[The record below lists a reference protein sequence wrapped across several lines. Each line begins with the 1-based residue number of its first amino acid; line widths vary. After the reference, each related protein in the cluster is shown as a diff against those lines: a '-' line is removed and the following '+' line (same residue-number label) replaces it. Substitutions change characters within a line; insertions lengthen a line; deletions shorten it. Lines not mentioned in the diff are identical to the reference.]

1 MKERD
6 LMSYIN
12 PLRAAAAAGRPIRG
26 AWLASPS
33 AVAAEIVASVGYD
46 YVSVDMQHGTAD
58 LSDAV
63 GMFTAISGQGAV
75 PMARVPSNDA
85 AIIGRVLDIGAL
97 GIVVPLVETAEEAAA
112 AVAATRYPPH
122 GVRSYGPVRAS
133 TTIGSRD
140 TPDLEQV
147 FVAVMVETR
156 TGLANVD
163 AIAATP
169 GLDAVYVG
177 PADLALGLGLAPS
190 YERSDVEHVEA
201 IEHIRRACERHGI
214 TAGVHCADGAMAAR
228 RLAQGFGLTTIMN
241 DLAVLRSGAAREL
254 ELTQLKED

>member
-1 MKERD
+1 
-6 LMSYIN
+6 MSYVN
-12 PLRAAAAAGRPIRG
+12 PLRAAAAAGQPIRG

-33 AVAAEIVASVGYD
+33 AVAAEAVASAGYD

-63 GMFTAISGQGAV
+63 AMFTAIGGQGTV

-85 AIIGRVLDIGAL
+85 AVIGRILDIGAL

-112 AVAATRYPPH
+112 AVAATLYPPH
-122 GVRSYGPVRAS
+122 GVRSFGPVRAS

-140 TPDLEQV
+140 TPDLEQI
-147 FVAVMVETR
+147 FVAVMVETPR
-156 TGLANVD
+156 GLDNVD

-177 PADLALGLGLAPS
+177 PADLALGLGLPPA
-190 YERSDVEHVEA
+190 YERTEPEHVEA
-201 IEHIRRACERHGI
+201 IERIRLACERHGI
-214 TAGVHCADGAMAAR
+214 VAGVHCAGGAMAAR

-241 DLAVLRSGAAREL
+241 DLAVLKAGAEHEL
-254 ELTQLKED
+254 RLACGTAD